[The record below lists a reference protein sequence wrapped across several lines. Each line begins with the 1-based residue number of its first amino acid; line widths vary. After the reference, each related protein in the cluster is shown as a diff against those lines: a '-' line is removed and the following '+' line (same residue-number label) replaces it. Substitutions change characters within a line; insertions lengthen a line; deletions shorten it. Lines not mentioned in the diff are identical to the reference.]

1 MNEHFI
7 QIHETLSDAYVYFTV
22 HYYYYIGVLI
32 RMCFSPFNLK
42 QFIRYSLAS
51 LLLVQATIHLLELN
65 GSPAI
70 ITLFICMVLGFT
82 GQTGLQYAIDE
93 AIPQILKVIT
103 EKSIEIL
110 KTVFDKVID
119 KIKNK

>member
-51 LLLVQATIHLLELN
+51 LLLVQATIHLLEFN

-70 ITLFICMVLGFT
+70 ITLFICMVLGFI

-93 AIPQILKVIT
+93 AIPTILKTVT
-103 EKSIEIL
+103 EKSIE
-110 KTVFDKVID
+110 VFIVIIDRFID
-119 KIKNK
+119 KIKKK